1 MTSKDC
7 IYFNKLL
14 TLCTPLK
21 KNTLFPLRIPN
32 IQLLTNVS
40 LVLTYYVPNAG
51 QTGDHAGEQN
61 TNARSREALTK

>member
-1 MTSKDC
+1 MTTKDC

-21 KNTLFPLRIPN
+21 KNTLFPLHIPN

-40 LVLTYYVPNAG
+40 LVLTYYVPNTG
-51 QTGDHAGEQN
+51 QTGDHAREQN
-61 TNARSREALTK
+61 TSARSREALTK